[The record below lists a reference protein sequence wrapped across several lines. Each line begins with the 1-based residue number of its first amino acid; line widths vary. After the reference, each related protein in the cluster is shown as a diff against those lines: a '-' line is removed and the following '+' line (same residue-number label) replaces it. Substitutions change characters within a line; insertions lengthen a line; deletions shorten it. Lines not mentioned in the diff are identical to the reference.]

1 MSESL
6 QELESL
12 STVSGDLAKEQ
23 SRRRES
29 ETEVSTLRAR
39 YCTVLYCTVLDWTVM
54 YLYCTYVL

>member
-39 YCTVLYCTVLDWTVM
+39 YCTVIYCTGLDWTVM

>member
-39 YCTVLYCTVLDWTVM
+39 YCTVLYCTVLDWTG
-54 YLYCTYVL
+54 LDWTGL

>member
-39 YCTVLYCTVLDWTVM
+39 YCTVVYCAVL
-54 YLYCTYVL
+54 